1 MSVAILGTSEFDV
14 TQVDPAS
21 LSLAGVAPLKS
32 KLQDV
37 ATPFQPFTGKE
48 QQDDCT
54 DERAD
59 GFTDLVSGF
68 DNQAIVAALGDVSNN
83 EVIVLKLSGRL
94 KAEFGGNSVV
104 GEDVVVI
111 LKRG

>member
-1 MSVAILGTSEFDV
+1 M
-14 TQVDPAS
+14 
-21 LSLAGVAPLKS
+21 APLKS

-37 ATPFQPFTGKE
+37 ATPFRPFVGK
-48 QQDDCT
+48 QQHDDCT

-59 GFTDLVSGF
+59 GFTDLVLGF
-68 DNQAIVAALGDVSNN
+68 NNQAIVAALGDVSNN
-83 EVIVLKLSGRL
+83 EVIVLKLNGML
-94 KAEFGGNSVV
+94 KAEFGGNPFV